1 MFSIQCLESWGVKG
15 VRKGGYHLRFR
26 LSFLSLRLYLRVSI
40 PFFSPFIL
48 LPALS
53 YRENVLELTLVGQYI
68 IKNLAILSAL
78 LFIYPEKQMVQQSQS
93 IKSNPQV
100 NLKSREVEAA

>member
-1 MFSIQCLESWGVKG
+1 MLIFNYRIRIAISLAFI
-15 VRKGGYHLRFR
+15 HLAFT
-26 LSFLSLRLYLRVSI
+26 
-40 PFFSPFIL
+40 FSPFIL

-78 LFIYPEKQMVQQSQS
+78 LFIYPEKQMAQQSRRIQT
-93 IKSNPQV
+93 NPQV
-100 NLKSREVEAA
+100 HLTSKEVEAA